1 MAAPWLVHKDELSI
15 PVHFSLRD
23 KSNEKY
29 SEYKEELCY
38 VHRLHFLIE
47 HLFNV
52 YILSTF

>member
-52 YILSTF
+52 HILSTF